1 MDNSQNMQQWEN
13 EAAEIDLFQV
23 LIHLLEHIRP
33 ILICAL
39 IGAAILG
46 AAKLVSE
53 LRGAENPGA
62 EGPAAETVEDEE
74 AMQKYEEALAN
85 YELQMKIY
93 DEQLQTAY
101 DSLTQYEEY
110 RENSILLSM
119 DPMNY
124 YQKEF
129 VWFVN
134 AEEERTGA
142 VLNAYAGVFGWDYYY
157 YVQERISDR
166 CEALYLSELIST
178 SYNLSTSGL
187 SLTILS
193 PTEKLLQEISD
204 ATESYLEE
212 KWPQVM
218 EAMGGYE
225 ITLVIERQYI
235 TTETFNSGT
244 VIQAQKSLDQQ
255 ILTLRNTILDL
266 RTRISGL
273 NQPEPPVED
282 ATKQT
287 TQGFSKNSVI
297 MYALIGLLLGVFLSA
312 GWLMVCFVVS
322 DVVLDEEEIQR
333 RFGVYVLA
341 SVRRFNGNGL
351 WRRWLSRLS
360 GDVNR
365 TATPEAAAALACVNL
380 ESMMKVAG
388 RRGENVLLVGDD
400 EGALKETERL
410 IAESK
415 SGAETSKCISVGGNI
430 LVDQGAMEQLQDY
443 DNIVL
448 VVRKGS
454 TRNREIGKEVEKLL
468 TLKKNVVGL
477 FAL

>member
-23 LIHLLEHIRP
+23 LIHQLEHIRP

-53 LRGAENPGA
+53 LRVAENPGA
-62 EGPAAETVEDEE
+62 EGPAAETAEDEE
-74 AMQKYEEALAN
+74 AMQEYEEALAN

-166 CEALYLSELIST
+166 CEALYLRELIST

-187 SLTILS
+187 SLTISS
-193 PTEKLLQEISD
+193 PTEKLLQEISN

-225 ITLVIERQYI
+225 ITLVVERQYV
-235 TTETFNSGT
+235 TTETFDSGT

-287 TQGFSKNSVI
+287 TQGFSKNNVI

-322 DVVLDEEEIQR
+322 DVVLDEEEVQR

-380 ESMMKVAG
+380 ESMMKAAG